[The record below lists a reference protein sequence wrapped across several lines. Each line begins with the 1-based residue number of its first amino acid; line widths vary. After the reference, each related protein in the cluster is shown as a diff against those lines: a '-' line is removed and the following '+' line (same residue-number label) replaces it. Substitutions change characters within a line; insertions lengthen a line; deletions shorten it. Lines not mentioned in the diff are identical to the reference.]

1 MRYLTL
7 VLFGIILFSCSTQKT
22 VNKKKEIQ
30 LNEQSKK
37 ELCPYC
43 EEVLINEE
51 KDIVNDLLQEE
62 LTSDRYKGR
71 EGQEKVLI
79 EEANSPITPLSA
91 YEYAFKDWHNSNRTI
106 VNETD
111 VNNRWFL
118 DSLQINEFKNKFKN
132 DKGCHWKSA
141 DIIFFKVSIITQ
153 QSFADII
160 KNSSYINMPEKLIL
174 IISKP
179 LLIGKNKA
187 LISFNSGSSVA
198 GFNTIER
205 FTVLMK
211 KINGKWI
218 KDTDYFDGVYE

>member
-1 MRYLTL
+1 MKYLIF
-7 VLFGIILFSCSTQKT
+7 VLCLTLFSCSTQKT
-22 VNKKKEIQ
+22 GNKKKEHQI
-30 LNEQSKK
+30 NEQVKK

-43 EEVLINEE
+43 EEVLIKDE

-71 EGQEKVLI
+71 ENQEIVLI
-79 EEANSPITPLSA
+79 AEANSPIKPLFA
-91 YEYAFKDWHNSNRTI
+91 YEYAFKDWCKSNRTNI
-106 VNETD
+106 NKAD
-111 VNNRWFL
+111 VSNRWFL
-118 DSLQINEFKNKFKN
+118 DSLQINKFKN
-132 DKGCHWKSA
+132 DIGCHWKST
-141 DIIFFKVSIITQ
+141 DIIFLKISIITQ
-153 QSFADII
+153 QSYKEII
-160 KNSSYINMPEKLIL
+160 NNGDYISMPEKLIL

-179 LLIGKNKA
+179 LLIDKNKA

>member
-7 VLFGIILFSCSTQKT
+7 VLLGITFFSCSSQKII
-22 VNKKKEIQ
+22 NEKKKIQ
-30 LNEQSKK
+30 LNEQSEK
-37 ELCPYC
+37 ELYPYC
-43 EEVLINEE
+43 EEALIKDE
-51 KDIVNDLLQEE
+51 KDIVNDLLQTE

-71 EGQEKVLI
+71 ENQEKVLI
-79 EEANSPITPLSA
+79 EEANSPITPLLA
-91 YEYAFKDWHNSNRTI
+91 YEHAFKEWHDSNKT
-106 VNETD
+106 NLNKAD

-118 DSLQINEFKNKFKN
+118 DSLQINELKNRLKN
-132 DKGCHWKSA
+132 DIGCHWKST
-141 DIIFFKVSIITQ
+141 DILFYKVAIISQ

-160 KNSSYINMPEKLIL
+160 KNGNYINMPEKIIL

-179 LLIGKNKA
+179 LIIDKNKA
-187 LISFNSGSSVA
+187 LISFNSGSSIA

-218 KDTDYFDGVYE
+218 KDTYYFDGAYE